1 MRGSSWLRDLRT
13 ELGWLGHSPG
23 RLRLRH
29 SSRSGLGGLGGKPLG
44 LGKLLGGSRPRL
56 GGELLLGGSRSG
68 LGNKLLRLDK
78 LLLRL
83 LLTKCL
89 GQLEVILDR
98 ARRLGLGHS
107 LELLRLRLSQHRG
120 LSLRQSLG
128 IGLLLR
134 IEHKLLLLSLR
145 LLRLSLLLGGDG
157 HCASR

>member
-56 GGELLLGGSRSG
+56 GGSRSG
-68 LGNKLLRLDK
+68 LGGK
-78 LLLRL
+78 LLRL

-107 LELLRLRLSQHRG
+107 LELLRRRLS
-120 LSLRQSLG
+120 
-128 IGLLLR
+128 
-134 IEHKLLLLSLR
+134 
-145 LLRLSLLLGGDG
+145 
-157 HCASR
+157 